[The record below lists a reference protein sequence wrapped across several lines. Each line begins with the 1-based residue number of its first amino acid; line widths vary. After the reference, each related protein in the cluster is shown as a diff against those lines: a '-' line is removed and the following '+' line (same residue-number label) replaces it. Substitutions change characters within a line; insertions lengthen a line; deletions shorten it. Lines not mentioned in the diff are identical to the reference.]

1 MALSWPFREPT
12 GSQHA
17 ARGEGKEIKEN
28 IKRNAF
34 PSALP
39 IFPTFT
45 HAKRTGKMDY
55 RNLAEAEL
63 KRRIATQLFPA
74 DAGGNRISK
83 IDFTGAKG
91 ARPVRGPK
99 GGRPV
104 RATSGQ
110 REDHTGGSLCR
121 VAGDPHVAPVQK
133 TVRLILCGGRAAC
146 NALYGR
152 IAMHPNNNGRITL
165 RPYRKPF
172 W

>member
-1 MALSWPFREPT
+1 
-12 GSQHA
+12 
-17 ARGEGKEIKEN
+17 
-28 IKRNAF
+28 
-34 PSALP
+34 
-39 IFPTFT
+39 
-45 HAKRTGKMDY
+45 MDY

-63 KRRIATQLFPA
+63 KRRIAEQFFPA

-91 ARPVRGPK
+91 ARLVRGPKGGRSMRGPK

-110 REDHTGGSLCR
+110 REDHTGGTLCR
-121 VAGDPHVAPVQK
+121 VAGDPHVTPLQK
-133 TVRLILCGGRAAC
+133 TIRLILCGGRAGC

-152 IAMHPNNNGRITL
+152 IAMHLNNNGRITL

>member
-1 MALSWPFREPT
+1 
-12 GSQHA
+12 
-17 ARGEGKEIKEN
+17 
-28 IKRNAF
+28 
-34 PSALP
+34 
-39 IFPTFT
+39 
-45 HAKRTGKMDY
+45 MDY
-55 RNLAEAEL
+55 RNLAEEEL
-63 KRRIATQLFPA
+63 KRRIAEQFFPA

-91 ARPVRGPK
+91 ARPVRSPK

-110 REDHTGGSLCR
+110 REDHTGGTLCR
-121 VAGDPHVAPVQK
+121 VAGDPHVTPVQK

-165 RPYRKPF
+165 RPALRARGPCGRQAGKGKITPAARCAELRAILTLRPYRKPF